1 MHAERLRARM
11 RGGGEDWREEYPVRP
26 GGDGGLDLV
35 PVMRGGEVKA
45 AASARRAVSAVGLPR
60 TGLARGMRYHH
71 QMTSQPR
78 QGSQRL
84 EAGAAFGPGEMVVT
98 EDEARAGR
106 QCGDRA
112 LEPGIVARI
121 GQQPE

>member
-1 MHAERLRARM
+1 MHTEHMRAGM
-11 RGGGEDWREEYPVRP
+11 RGGGEDRREEDSVRP
-26 GGDGGLDLV
+26 GGDGGLDFV
-35 PVMRGGEVKA
+35 PVMGGRKVKA
-45 AASARRAVSAVGLPR
+45 AAPLCRAVGAVGLPR
-60 TGLARGMRYHH
+60 AGLARGMGYHH

-78 QGSQRL
+78 HGGQRL
-84 EAGAAFGPGEMVVT
+84 EAGAPLGPGQMVVT

-106 QCGDRA
+106 QRGDRA